1 MSDEKPSA
9 PQALSLKQS
18 APAQH
23 RTTIVVNQRKKNA
36 IGMGPATLLWFCFFI
51 WSGANES
58 GGQVTT
64 EPGSHSQEPWVITD
78 FDDAG
83 GPFDCCKDH
92 CVWTSDV
99 FSLQE
104 TSEALLSA
112 NIECVGIGEFETA
125 DFITISYR
133 FDKDDWTP
141 LITLR
146 DDFERSTF
154 SASLKSDG
162 ENVQLKI
169 EAQTSSS
176 NEIYKVHRLSLQA
189 AASSRPPSFPP
200 DKSIDPK
207 AGMQTAQGTLIID
220 GGNMKRKP
228 NQPTVKEFVKY
239 AGGLDQPVVVS
250 PTASQEVTETDWKE
264 YSDSWKEAIG
274 FKHVSFMHS
283 VNRDP
288 AEANTDAFVEDL
300 KKARGLFMRGGRQWR
315 LVDAYGNADQQTKT
329 LKEMWKLLERDGVI
343 AGTSAGATIQGD
355 FMPRGFTGG
364 SGRMISRESKHRQG
378 FAFLPNV
385 AFDVH
390 VSARSRTTDLHEVL
404 AYANKRGEDLI
415 GIGIDE
421 DTAIVVRGKVFR
433 VIGSG
438 RVFVHTFMNTD
449 KGNQILILKTGD
461 QYNLSTREKF
471 VPAPQR

>member
-1 MSDEKPSA
+1 
-9 PQALSLKQS
+9 
-18 APAQH
+18 
-23 RTTIVVNQRKKNA
+23 
-36 IGMGPATLLWFCFFI
+36 
-51 WSGANES
+51 
-58 GGQVTT
+58 
-64 EPGSHSQEPWVITD
+64 
-78 FDDAG
+78 
-83 GPFDCCKDH
+83 
-92 CVWTSDV
+92 
-99 FSLQE
+99 
-104 TSEALLSA
+104 
-112 NIECVGIGEFETA
+112 
-125 DFITISYR
+125 
-133 FDKDDWTP
+133 
-141 LITLR
+141 
-146 DDFERSTF
+146 
-154 SASLKSDG
+154 
-162 ENVQLKI
+162 
-169 EAQTSSS
+169 
-176 NEIYKVHRLSLQA
+176 
-189 AASSRPPSFPP
+189 
-200 DKSIDPK
+200 
-207 AGMQTAQGTLIID
+207 
-220 GGNMKRKP
+220 MKREP
-228 NQPTVKEFVKY
+228 NQPAVKEFVKY

-250 PTASQEVTETDWKE
+250 TTASQEVTEADWKE
-264 YSDSWKEAIG
+264 YSDSWKEVIG

-283 VNRDP
+283 VSRDP

-449 KGNQILILKTGD
+449 KGNRILILKAGD

-471 VPAPQR
+471 VPALQR

>member
-1 MSDEKPSA
+1 MEKIYSPFW
-9 PQALSLKQS
+9 PVTLLSS
-18 APAQH
+18 
-23 RTTIVVNQRKKNA
+23 
-36 IGMGPATLLWFCFFI
+36 LWFCFFI
-51 WSGANES
+51 WGETRES
-58 GGQVTT
+58 VGQIAT
-64 EPGSHSQEPWVITD
+64 EPEAHTQKPWTVTD
-78 FDDAG
+78 FDGAG

-99 FSLQE
+99 FSLARN
-104 TSEALLSA
+104 SEALLSA

-133 FDKDDWTP
+133 FDKDVWTP

-154 SASLKSDG
+154 NVPLKPDG

-176 NEIYKVHRLSLQA
+176 NEIYKVHRLSLQT
-189 AASSRPPSFPP
+189 AASSQPPSFPP
-200 DKSIDPK
+200 NSSINPK
-207 AGMQTAQGTLIID
+207 AGMQTARGTLIID
-220 GGNMKRKP
+220 GGNMKREP
-228 NQPTVKEFVKY
+228 DQSTVKEFVKQ
-239 AGGLDQPVVVS
+239 AGGVDQPIVVS
-250 PTASQEVTETDWKE
+250 PTASEDVSKADLQE
-264 YSDSWKEAIG
+264 YSDSWKETVG
-274 FKHVSFMHS
+274 FQHMSFMHP

-288 AEANTDAFVEDL
+288 SEANTDAFVEDL
-300 KKARGLFMRGGRQWR
+300 KRARGLFMRGGRQWR
-315 LVDAYGNADQQTKT
+315 LVDAYGNADEQTKA

-364 SGRMISRESKHRQG
+364 SGRMISKNAKHRQG

-390 VSARSRTTDLHEVL
+390 VSARGRTTDLHEVL
-404 AYANKRGEDLI
+404 AYANKRGEDLL

-421 DTAIVVRGKVFR
+421 DTAIVVRGQVFR

-438 RVFVHTFMNTD
+438 HVFVHTFMDTD
-449 KGNQILILKTGD
+449 EGNQVLILKAGD
-461 QYNLSTREKF
+461 RYNLSTREKF
-471 VPAPQR
+471 VPAPKR